1 MNRKHWWVVGVIS
14 LSLPVNAASLFQP
27 VEISDAELSQLRGR
41 YVLPDRVIHFGVTM
55 STFWQNNAGQ
65 SIGANVTLQVS
76 GQAQPSLHVS
86 YVGQAESGGSA
97 AVPGVG
103 QVIGG
108 NGLAQVQGISQSV
121 RSAGDYNDALNDLSI
136 SISNTVESLPTPE
149 GQAWSGS
156 TQFSN
161 EAGSVQITNQ
171 SGGLRLAL
179 DANGQGLAQQQIG
192 GGNVLQQA
200 NINSS
205 LNSVRNLA
213 ALNIALRDRPLN
225 MDLANCTW
233 EQLRAL
239 RPAGY

>member
-1 MNRKHWWVVGVIS
+1 MNKKNWWLAGVLA

-27 VEISDAELSQLRGR
+27 SEISDAELAQLRGR

-55 STFWQNNAGQ
+55 STFWQNSAGQ
-65 SIGANVTLQVS
+65 AIGATVQLQV
-76 GQAQPSLHVS
+76 GANAQPSLYVS
-86 YVGQAESGGSA
+86 YTDQSGSGSA
-97 AVPGVG
+97 VMPGTG

-108 NGLAQVQGISQSV
+108 NGLTQVQGISQSV

-136 SISNTVESLPTPE
+136 SISSSENALPAPT
-149 GQAWSGS
+149 GQPWNS
-156 TQFSN
+156 TTGFTN
-161 EAGSVQITNQ
+161 DAGSVQISTLA
-171 SGGLRLAL
+171 GGLQMTLNA
-179 DANGQGLAQQQIG
+179 AGQGIAQQQIG

-200 NINSS
+200 SISS
-205 LNSVRNLA
+205 NLNSVRNLA
-213 ALNIALRDRPLN
+213 ALNVALRERPLN

>member
-1 MNRKHWWVVGVIS
+1 MNRKHWWMVGLLS
-14 LSLPVNAASLFQP
+14 LSIPVNAASLLQP
-27 VEISDAELSQLRGR
+27 IEISDAELAQLRGR

-65 SIGANVTLQVS
+65 AIGAMVS
-76 GQAQPSLHVS
+76 LRVDGQAQPSLYVS
-86 YVGQAESGGSA
+86 YLDQPGDGNPV
-97 AVPGVG
+97 VPGSG

-108 NGLAQVQGISQSV
+108 NGLAQVQGVSQSV

-136 SISNTVESLPTPE
+136 SVSRNGDDFSVPV

-161 EAGSVQITNQ
+161 AAGSVQITTHA
-171 SGGLRLAL
+171 GGLQLAL
-179 DANGQGLAQQQIG
+179 DAAGQGLAQQQIG

-200 NINSS
+200 SINSS

-213 ALNIALRDRPLN
+213 ALNVALRDRPLN
-225 MDLANCTW
+225 VDLANCTW

-239 RPAGY
+239 RPTGY

>member
-1 MNRKHWWVVGVIS
+1 M
-14 LSLPVNAASLFQP
+14 
-27 VEISDAELSQLRGR
+27 
-41 YVLPDRVIHFGVTM
+41 
-55 STFWQNNAGQ
+55 
-65 SIGANVTLQVS
+65 
-76 GQAQPSLHVS
+76 
-86 YVGQAESGGSA
+86 
-97 AVPGVG
+97 PGVG
-103 QVIGG
+103 QVLGG

-136 SISNTVESLPTPE
+136 SISNTMESLPTPE
-149 GQAWSGS
+149 GQAWSGN

-171 SGGLRLAL
+171 AGGLRLAL
-179 DANGQGLAQQQIG
+179 DANGQGLAQQHIG